1 MAFSRPQRPH
11 ELPSWVGNRPPGQI
25 EREETAMAEQK
36 LEPTGTGTILA
47 LFGLALTGVF
57 LTGETPYDV
66 ARFAS
71 IGTGLSI
78 LASIIF
84 DLRRGVRNL
93 VRADML
99 AIIGLYFLTLFE
111 FLVPQPEF
119 NSLIEMES
127 TRGAIIACL
136 LGLAGLFAGRHIVIG
151 GHRPFTELLEAPI
164 PTRWMI
170 IVFLTCL
177 FLGHLQMLI
186 AVDFNIAAM
195 IDAMMGPRFS
205 QPWGR
210 GRLGDWKAL
219 LFELSMLLF
228 LIPPIAGV
236 VFARRHLF
244 SKGQILLIAAGL
256 AFELFYGFSSGT
268 RNLFI
273 SFIVAF
279 LIGYAFALPRGRQAE
294 LLMILTASVA
304 VSLIATVW
312 MLNFRQIGL
321 RAWLQ
326 GVRVQS
332 DVHDKLLH
340 VDMNLFVIGELV
352 RVFPK
357 QQGYLGFEVPYLAL
371 IRPIPRA
378 LWPDKPT
385 GMTASL
391 ESAAGA
397 DEENWTVAASFVG
410 EAYIAGGMV
419 VVLLTGV
426 FFGFICTWWSHLA
439 SPKNSEI
446 GVLIYASGFVA
457 VAISMR
463 SLFVFTT
470 ALLPTI
476 IAALGGRWL
485 VNRMKMQAGHQIAR
499 QRMAQRFKTGR
510 RPAKLTPP
518 PRERP

>member
-1 MAFSRPQRPH
+1 MAFARPH
-11 ELPSWVGNRPPGQI
+11 KTHEPPRWAGNRTQGEI
-25 EREETAMAEQK
+25 REELAMAEQT
-36 LEPTGTGTILA
+36 LAPTATGTILA

-57 LTGETPYDV
+57 LSGSTPFDV
-66 ARFAS
+66 ARFAAY
-71 IGTGLSI
+71 GAGLSI
-78 LASIIF
+78 LTSIVWDIRLGF
-84 DLRRGVRNL
+84 QNL
-93 VRADML
+93 VRADVL
-99 AIIGLYFLTLFE
+99 AIIGLYFLTLAE

-119 NSLIEMES
+119 NSLAELET
-127 TRGAIIACL
+127 TRGAVIACL
-136 LGLAGLFAGRHIVIG
+136 LGLGGLYAGRHIVVG
-151 GHRPFTELLEAPI
+151 GRNSLSDLLARPI

-170 IVFLTCL
+170 VVFVSCL

-186 AVDFNIAAM
+186 AVDFNVAEL

-228 LIPPIAGV
+228 LVPPIAGV

-244 SKGQILLIAAGL
+244 SKAQIFIVACGFG
-256 AFELFYGFSSGT
+256 FELFYGFSSGT

-279 LIGYAFALPRGRQAE
+279 LIGYAFALPRGRKSE
-294 LLMILTASVA
+294 MLIVLTASVA

-321 RAWLQ
+321 KAWTQ

-332 DVHDKLLH
+332 EIHEKLLH
-340 VDMNLFVIGELV
+340 VDMNLYVIGELV
-352 RVFPK
+352 RVFPR
-357 QQGYLGFEVPYLAL
+357 QHPYLGLEVPYLAL

-378 LWPDKPT
+378 IWPNKPE
-385 GMTASL
+385 GMSASL

-397 DEENWTVAASFVG
+397 DEEHWTVAASFVG
-410 EAYIAGGMV
+410 EAYIAGGMI

-426 FFGFICTWWSHLA
+426 FFGFLCTWWSQLA

-470 ALLPTI
+470 ALLPTVVAI
-476 IAALGGRWL
+476 VGGRWL
-485 VNRMKMQAGHQIAR
+485 INRMQQRAQHDIAR
-499 QRMAQRFKTGR
+499 QRMTQRRK
-510 RPAKLTPP
+510 RPSHSTPP
-518 PRERP
+518 PKFPPHHDR

>member
-1 MAFSRPQRPH
+1 
-11 ELPSWVGNRPPGQI
+11 
-25 EREETAMAEQK
+25 MAEQT
-36 LEPTGTGTILA
+36 LAPTGNGTILA

-57 LTGETPYDV
+57 LNGDTPFDV
-66 ARFAS
+66 ARFAAY
-71 IGTGLSI
+71 GVGLSI
-78 LASIIF
+78 LVSIIW
-84 DLRRGVRNL
+84 DLRRGVQNL
-93 VRADML
+93 VRADVL
-99 AIIGLYFLTLFE
+99 AIVALYFLTLCE

-119 NSLIEMES
+119 NSLTDVET
-127 TRGAIIACL
+127 TRQAVIACL
-136 LGLAGLFAGRHIVIG
+136 LGMSGLFIGRHIVTG
-151 GHRPFTELLEAPI
+151 GHRSLSDLLARPI
-164 PTRWMI
+164 PTRWII
-170 IVFLTCL
+170 IVFLVCL

-186 AVDFNIAAM
+186 SVDFNIVEM
-195 IDAMMGPRFS
+195 IDDMMGPRFS

-219 LFELSMLLF
+219 LFELSMLLY

-236 VFARRHLF
+236 VFARRHIF
-244 SKGQILLIAAGL
+244 SKGQILLIAAGF

-279 LIGYAFALPRGRQAE
+279 LVGYAFALPRGRRKEMLIVVA
-294 LLMILTASVA
+294 ASVS

-321 RAWLQ
+321 KAWLE

-332 DVHDKLLH
+332 EVNEKMLH
-340 VDMNLFVIGELV
+340 VDMNLYVIGELV
-352 RVFPK
+352 RVFPREH
-357 QQGYLGFEVPYLAL
+357 GFLGLEVPYLAL

-378 LWPDKPT
+378 IWPSKPT
-385 GMTASL
+385 GMSATL

-397 DEENWTVAASFVG
+397 DEEGWTVAASFIG
-410 EAYIAGGMV
+410 EAYVAGGMIA
-419 VVLLTGV
+419 VLLTGV
-426 FFGFICTWWSHLA
+426 FFGFVCTWWSQLA

-476 IAALGGRWL
+476 IAIIGGRWL
-485 VNRMKMQAGHQIAR
+485 VNRMKQEADHTIAR
-499 QRMAQRFKTGR
+499 QRTVQRIKNTR
-510 RPAKLTPP
+510 HAAKLPHP
-518 PRERP
+518 PRGRQ

>member
-1 MAFSRPQRPH
+1 MAFLRPKKPHEPPRWLGSRPAG
-11 ELPSWVGNRPPGQI
+11 VVA
-25 EREETAMAEQK
+25 REEMAMAEQK
-36 LEPTGTGTILA
+36 LAPTGNGTILA

-57 LTGETPYDV
+57 LHGGTPFDV
-66 ARFAS
+66 ARFAAY
-71 IGTGLSI
+71 GAGASI
-78 LASIIF
+78 LISIAC
-84 DLRRGVRNL
+84 DLRRGVQNL
-93 VRADML
+93 IRADVL
-99 AIIGLYFLTLFE
+99 AIVALYFLTLCE

-119 NSLIEMES
+119 NSLTDVET
-127 TRGAIIACL
+127 TRRAVMACL
-136 LGLAGLFAGRHIVIG
+136 LGMGGLFIGRHIIAG
-151 GHRPFTELLEAPI
+151 GHRSLADLLARPV

-170 IVFLTCL
+170 VIFLGCL

-186 AVDFNIAAM
+186 AVEFDIREM

-219 LFELSMLLF
+219 LAELSMLLY
-228 LIPPIAGV
+228 LTPPIAGV

-244 SKGQILLIAAGL
+244 SKFQILLVAAGF
-256 AFELFYGFSSGT
+256 AFELFYGFTTGT

-273 SFIVAF
+273 SFVVAF
-279 LIGYAFALPRGRQAE
+279 LVGYAFALQRGRRKE
-294 LLMILTASVA
+294 MLLILTASVT

-321 RAWLQ
+321 KAWLD

-332 DVHDKLLH
+332 DVHEKLLH
-340 VDMNLFVIGELV
+340 VDMNLYVIGELV
-352 RVFPK
+352 RVFPREHN
-357 QQGYLGFEVPYLAL
+357 YLGWEVPYLAL

-378 LWPDKPT
+378 LWPEKPT
-385 GMTASL
+385 GMSATL
-391 ESAAGA
+391 ESASGA

-410 EAYIAGGMV
+410 EAYVAGGMA
-419 VVLLTGV
+419 VVLITGL
-426 FFGFICTWWSHLA
+426 FFGFACTWWSQLA

-457 VAISMR
+457 AAISMR

-476 IAALGGRWL
+476 AAVVGGRWL
-485 VNRMKMQAGHQIAR
+485 VNRMKARADHAIAR
-499 QRMAQRFKTGR
+499 QRMAQRIKHPR
-510 RPAKLTPP
+510 RPAKLPPP
-518 PRERP
+518 PRERQ